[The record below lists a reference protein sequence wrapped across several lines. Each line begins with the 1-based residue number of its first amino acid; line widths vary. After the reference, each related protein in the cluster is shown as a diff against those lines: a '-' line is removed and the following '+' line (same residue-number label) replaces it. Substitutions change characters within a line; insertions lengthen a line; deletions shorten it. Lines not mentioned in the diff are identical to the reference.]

1 MATLTLFMVA
11 KGAGKSA
18 LYSLLIS
25 RSGELFDKSILLVVP
40 FQIRWVGRSRVCLPA
55 GTIQQRLEALWDLT
69 LDYLAWTEPD
79 GGEPR
84 LQRSVCV
91 LERRGR

>member
-1 MATLTLFMVA
+1 MTPQERRRQGT
-11 KGAGKSA
+11 
-18 LYSLLIS
+18 
-25 RSGELFDKSILLVVP
+25 
-40 FQIRWVGRSRVCLPA
+40 SRVIQA
-55 GTIQQRLEALWDLT
+55 HDDNGAFDRAAWEGTSAQQRLEALWDLT
-69 LDYLAWTEPD
+69 LDYLAWTAPD